1 MEVIC
6 SGCGRNFTRSP
17 RHPGQSYCSRP
28 ECQRKRKA
36 RWQKEKMTSDD
47 HYRLNQKTS
56 QEEWVRKNPGYW
68 KRYRQN
74 KPEQAGRNRMMQMM
88 RNRRTR
94 HKKDIPDDVI
104 AKMDASEAR
113 KILPYGQFYLVPVI
127 AKMDALKVNIFGIPA
142 P

>member
-36 RWQKEKMTSDD
+36 RWQKLKMTSDV

-56 QEEWVRKNPGYW
+56 QEEWARRNPGYW

-74 KPEQAGRNRMMQMM
+74 KPEQAQRNRLMQMI
-88 RNRRTR
+88 RNRRKR
-94 HKKDIPDDVI
+94 RSGLI
-104 AKMDASEAR
+104 AKMDASETR
-113 KILPYGQFYLVPVI
+113 KILPYGQFYLVPLI
-127 AKMDALKVNIFGIPA
+127 AKMDSLKVNIFGIPA